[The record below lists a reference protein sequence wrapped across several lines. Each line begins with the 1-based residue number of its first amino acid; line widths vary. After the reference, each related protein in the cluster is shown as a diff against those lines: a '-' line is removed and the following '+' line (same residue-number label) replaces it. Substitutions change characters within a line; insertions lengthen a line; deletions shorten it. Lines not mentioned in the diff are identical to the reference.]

1 MAGEPKSPQE
11 KKRLSLKKD
20 RRNTY
25 GENDK
30 ASRKNIPRSKAKS
43 HRAVR
48 HTAKDDLHKLIAAGE
63 EAADVIQST
72 LASPRLQKGQWRKEP
87 DTPLGEVVA
96 RKLARRK
103 ADAGAKQRRRALRLQ
118 QQD

>member
-63 EAADVIQST
+63 EAADVI
-72 LASPRLQKGQWRKEP
+72 
-87 DTPLGEVVA
+87 
-96 RKLARRK
+96 
-103 ADAGAKQRRRALRLQ
+103 
-118 QQD
+118 